1 MAKKNERDINF
12 VNPTKKSLRLQFFIY
27 GNYFGN
33 SYLKLMDRAESMLRE
48 HGLDLGYYPIRGLL
62 IPLALPHTSGPR
74 GLIAEEDY
82 GNIKSFVDTFM
93 KATSTVETHLAVVLC
108 NYTDLGHGLTPWK
121 RFGWSKP
128 LVLISPR
135 PNDDN
140 VTLLHEL
147 GHAADL
153 GHEIDKVNNQRNF
166 MDPVESRTTMYRFQ
180 VEKLAGAYFA
190 G

>member
-1 MAKKNERDINF
+1 MAKTNARDTKF
-12 VNPTKKSLRLQFFIY
+12 VNPTKKSLRLQFFVC
-27 GNYFGN
+27 GNYFGT
-33 SYLKLMDRAESMLRE
+33 SYLQLMERAESMLRE
-48 HGLDLGYYPIRGLL
+48 HGLDLAYFPIRGLL
-62 IPLALPHTSGPR
+62 YPLSLAQTSGPR

-82 GNIKSFVDTFM
+82 GNIKAYVDMVMTSF
-93 KATSTVETHLAVVLC
+93 STINTHLAVVLC

-121 RFGWSKP
+121 RFGWAKP

-153 GHEIDKVNNQRNF
+153 GHENDKVNEERNF

-180 VEKLAGAYFA
+180 IEKLASAYFA